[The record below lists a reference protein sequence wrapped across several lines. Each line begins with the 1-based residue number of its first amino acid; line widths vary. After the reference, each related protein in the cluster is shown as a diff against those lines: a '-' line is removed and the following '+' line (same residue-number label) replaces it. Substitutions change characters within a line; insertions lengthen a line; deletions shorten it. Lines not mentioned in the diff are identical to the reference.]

1 MSDAFV
7 WTVLALANKVKPVAL
22 PSRVS
27 VKMVSGK
34 RS

>member
-1 MSDAFV
+1 MNDPFV
-7 WTVLALANKVKPVAL
+7 WTVLALANKVKPVPL
-22 PSRVS
+22 TSKVS